1 MSDAVDAV
9 LVKIDNGVADVR
21 INRPDKRNA
30 VDGDVMNGLLD
41 AIEMIASD
49 NSVRV
54 VVLSGEG
61 KGFCAGLD
69 MASFGDMVSGDLTAD
84 GAASAYDDIS
94 VAGANRVQRL
104 GWGWQELDIPVIAAV
119 HGGAMGGGL
128 NIALGADIRIVAP
141 DAKLGFVEVTFGLLP
156 DMSATQSLRHIAR
169 LDRIKE
175 LIFTGRK
182 FTGEQAY
189 EYGIATMLSDTP
201 REDALTMARTI
212 ARRNPDAIRAAKKL
226 LNNAVSGT
234 IREGLIAESDC
245 SRALMG
251 TANQLEA
258 IMSGF
263 EGREP
268 SFTDPVLPES
278 NLNKEAELSQ

>member
-1 MSDAVDAV
+1 MSDAI
-9 LVKIDNGVADVR
+9 LFQLDNAVADIR
-21 INRPDKRNA
+21 LNRPDKRNA
-30 VDGDVMNGLLD
+30 VGSEIIDGLLAAMERIRGD
-41 AIEMIASD
+41 KSIRA
-49 NSVRV
+49 

-69 MASFGDMVSGDLTAD
+69 MASFGDMVSGDLTSD
-84 GAASAYDDIS
+84 GAASAYEDINE
-94 VAGANRVQRL
+94 AGANLVQRL
-104 GWGWQELDIPVIAAV
+104 GWGWQELEVPVIAAV

-128 NIALGADIRIVAP
+128 NIALGADIRIMAP
-141 DAKLGFVEVTFGLLP
+141 DAKLGFVEITFGVLP

-189 EYGIATMLSDTP
+189 EYGLATMLSETP
-201 REDALTMARTI
+201 REDALAMARTI
-212 ARRNPDAIRAAKKL
+212 ANRNPDAIRAAKKL
-226 LNNAVSGT
+226 LNKSMSCT
-234 IREGLIAESDC
+234 TREGLIAESDC
-245 SRALMG
+245 SRSLMG
-251 TANQLEA
+251 TKNQIEA

-268 SFTDPVLPES
+268 SFTDE
-278 NLNKEAELSQ
+278 

>member
-1 MSDAVDAV
+1 MSNAV
-9 LVKIDNGVADVR
+9 LFEIIEGVADIR
-21 INRPDKRNA
+21 LNRPEKRNA
-30 VDGDVMNGLLD
+30 VDGEIIDGLLT
-41 AIEMIASD
+41 AIERIKNDKSI
-49 NSVRV
+49 RV

-69 MASFGDMVSGDLTAD
+69 MASFSDMVSGDLTTD
-84 GAASAYDDIS
+84 SAASAYDDVNES
-94 VAGANRVQRL
+94 GANRVQRL
-104 GWGWQELDIPVIAAV
+104 GWNWQELDIPVIAAI

-128 NIALGADIRIVAP
+128 NIALGADIRVVAP
-141 DAKLGFVEVTFGLLP
+141 DAKLGFVEITFGLLP

-189 EYGIATMLSDTP
+189 EYGLATMLSDTP
-201 REDALTMARTI
+201 REDALAMARTI
-212 ARRNPDAIRAAKKL
+212 ATRNPDAVRAAKSL
-226 LNNAVSGT
+226 LNDSMSCT
-234 IREGLIAESDC
+234 TREGLIAESNC
-245 SRALMG
+245 SRNLMG

-268 SFTDPVLPES
+268 KYTNP
-278 NLNKEAELSQ
+278 Q

>member
-1 MSDAVDAV
+1 MSDTAEEA
-9 LVKIDNGVADVR
+9 VKIDINKGVADVR

-30 VDGDVMNGLLD
+30 VDSDVMNGLLA
-41 AIEMIASD
+41 AIEQFKADKRI
-49 NSVRV
+49 RV

-84 GAASAYDDIS
+84 GVADAYDDLS
-94 VAGANRVQRL
+94 PAGANRVQRL

-128 NIALGADIRIVAP
+128 NIALGADIRVMAP
-141 DAKLGFVEVTFGLLP
+141 DAKLGFVEISFGLLP
-156 DMSATQSLRHIAR
+156 DMSATQSLRHLAR

-182 FTGEQAY
+182 FTGAEAY
-189 EYGIATMLSDTP
+189 EYGLATMLSDTP
-201 REDALTMARTI
+201 REDAMAMAHTI
-212 ARRNPDAIRAAKKL
+212 AGRSPDAVRAAKKL
-226 LNNAVSGT
+226 LNNAASGSV
-234 IREGLIAESDC
+234 RDGLIAESDC

-263 EGREP
+263 ENREP
-268 SFTDPVLPES
+268 GFTDPE
-278 NLNKEAELSQ
+278 

>member
-1 MSDAVDAV
+1 MPDAV
-9 LVKIDNGVADVR
+9 LIEIDNGVADIR
-21 INRPDKRNA
+21 LNRPEKRNA
-30 VDGDVMNGLLD
+30 VDSEIIDGLFAAMGRIKED
-41 AIEMIASD
+41 KSIRA
-49 NSVRV
+49 

-84 GAASAYDDIS
+84 GAASAYDD
-94 VAGANRVQRL
+94 VNEMGANRVQRL
-104 GWGWQELDIPVIAAV
+104 GWGWQELDIPVIAAI

-141 DAKLGFVEVTFGLLP
+141 DAKLGFVEITFGLLP

-189 EYGIATMLSDTP
+189 EYGLATLLSETP

-212 ARRNPDAIRAAKKL
+212 ANRNPQAIRAAKKL
-226 LNNAVSGT
+226 LNDST
-234 IREGLIAESDC
+234 ECTTREGLIAESNC
-245 SRALMG
+245 SRTLMG
-251 TANQLEA
+251 TPNQIEA

-268 SFTDPVLPES
+268 CFTDD
-278 NLNKEAELSQ
+278 

>member
-1 MSDAVDAV
+1 MSNAV
-9 LVKIDNGVADVR
+9 LINVNDGVADIR
-21 INRPDKRNA
+21 LNRPDKRNA
-30 VDGDVMNGLLD
+30 VGAEIIDGLFSALEQVKSDR
-41 AIEMIASD
+41 AI
-49 NSVRV
+49 RV
-54 VVLSGEG
+54 AVLSGEG

-84 GAASAYDDIS
+84 GAASAYDD
-94 VAGANRVQRL
+94 VNTAGANRVQRL
-104 GWGWQELDIPVIAAV
+104 GWDWQELDIPVIAAV

-141 DAKLGFVEVTFGLLP
+141 DAKLGFVEITFGLLP

-189 EYGIATMLSDTP
+189 EYGLATILSETP
-201 REDALTMARTI
+201 REDALAMARTI
-212 ARRNPDAIRAAKKL
+212 ANRNPDAIRAAKKL
-226 LNNAVSGT
+226 LNNSMSCST
-234 IREGLIAESDC
+234 REGLIAESDC

-251 TANQLEA
+251 TANQIEA

-263 EGREP
+263 EAREP
-268 SFTDPVLPES
+268 CFTDE
-278 NLNKEAELSQ
+278 

>member
-1 MSDAVDAV
+1 MSDAVIVA
-9 LVKIDNGVADVR
+9 IDSGVADVR

-30 VDGDVMNGLLD
+30 VDSDVINGLQ
-41 AIEMIASD
+41 AAVERIAGDKSI
-49 NSVRV
+49 RA

-84 GAASAYDDIS
+84 GAASAYED
-94 VAGANRVQRL
+94 VNAAGANFVQRL
-104 GWGWQELDIPVIAAV
+104 GWDWQELDVPVIAAV

-128 NIALGADIRIVAP
+128 NIALGADIRIMAP
-141 DAKLGFVEVTFGLLP
+141 DARLGFVEITFGLLP
-156 DMSATQSLRHIAR
+156 DMSATQSLRHLAR

-189 EYGIATMLSDTP
+189 EYGLATMLSDSP
-201 REDALTMARTI
+201 REDALAMARTI
-212 ARRNPDAIRAAKKL
+212 ANRNPDAIRAAKRL
-226 LNNAVSGT
+226 LNDSVSVT
-234 IREGLIAESDC
+234 TREGLIAESEC

-268 SFTDPVLPES
+268 KFTDPTP
-278 NLNKEAELSQ
+278 

>member
-1 MSDAVDAV
+1 MSEAV
-9 LVKIDNGVADVR
+9 LVDVKNGVADLR

-30 VDGDVMNGLLD
+30 VDNEVMSGLLA
-41 AIEMIASD
+41 AIKRIAGD
-49 NSVRV
+49 RSVRA

-69 MASFGDMVSGDLTAD
+69 VASFGEMVSGDLTAECV
-84 GAASAYDDIS
+84 ASAYDDIS
-94 VAGANRVQRL
+94 AAGANRAQQL
-104 GWGWQELDIPVIAAV
+104 GWGLQEIGVPVIAAV

-141 DAKLGFVEVTFGLLP
+141 DAKLGFVEITFGLLP
-156 DMSATQSLRHIAR
+156 DMSATQSLRDIAR

-182 FTGEQAY
+182 FTGQQAY
-189 EYGIATMLSDTP
+189 EYGLATMLSDTP
-201 REDALTMARTI
+201 REDALAMARDI
-212 ARRNPDAIRAAKKL
+212 AQRNPDAIRAAKKL
-226 LNNAVSGT
+226 LNDSVRGT
-234 IREGLIAESDC
+234 IAEGLVAESDC

-268 SFTDPVLPES
+268 HFID
-278 NLNKEAELSQ
+278 A

>member
-1 MSDAVDAV
+1 MSDAV
-9 LVKIDNGVADVR
+9 LIEIDNGVADIR
-21 INRPDKRNA
+21 LNRPEKRNA
-30 VDGDVMNGLLD
+30 VGTEIIDGLFAAMERVR
-41 AIEMIASD
+41 SD
-49 NSVRV
+49 KSIRA

-84 GAASAYDDIS
+84 GAASAYDDVNES
-94 VAGANRVQRL
+94 GANRVQRL
-104 GWGWQELDIPVIAAV
+104 GWGWQELGVPVIAAI

-141 DAKLGFVEVTFGLLP
+141 DAKLGFVEITFGLLP
-156 DMSATQSLRHIAR
+156 DMSATQSLRHLAR
-169 LDRIKE
+169 LDRVKE

-189 EYGIATMLSDTP
+189 EYGLATVLSETP
-201 REDALTMARTI
+201 REDALAMARTI
-212 ARRNPDAIRAAKKL
+212 ANRNPDAIRAAKIL
-226 LNNAVSGT
+226 LNESVSCST
-234 IREGLIAESDC
+234 REGLIAESNY
-245 SRALMG
+245 SRSLMG
-251 TANQLEA
+251 TKNQIEA

-268 SFTDPVLPES
+268 HFTDE
-278 NLNKEAELSQ
+278 